1 MSENPPGVPPH
12 AQKYQNQGPGAL
24 FDEDANL
31 AVVGLPAGATV
42 SDGKNSARVADS
54 NTVLNITGWNLASL
68 TLTLPKG
75 QAAGSFNLQVVAT
88 SVEPATGSMASIAK
102 NVTVQLLSG
111 APCATPAGVNPYVTY
126 ANSNSVT
133 QAAGPAVGSVVA
145 SPLVPVSSS
154 YAIVV
159 PAGASATVPQPTS
172 AAELDASLES
182 LLANLSK
189 SVGAALSREL
199 GNLPRGNEV

>member
-1 MSENPPGVPPH
+1 
-12 AQKYQNQGPGAL
+12 
-24 FDEDANL
+24 
-31 AVVGLPAGATV
+31 
-42 SDGKNSARVADS
+42 
-54 NTVLNITGWNLASL
+54 
-68 TLTLPKG
+68 
-75 QAAGSFNLQVVAT
+75 
-88 SVEPATGSMASIAK
+88 MASIAK

-154 YAIVV
+154 YTIVV
-159 PAGASATVPQPTS
+159 PAGAGGTVPQPTS

-182 LLANLSK
+182 LLADLSK